1 MPLITM
7 EIGSPSEGVAL
18 FTWKLFYVRR
28 EGWSSKGVVLF
39 TSVLFPYDWSVS
51 GRCGLIY
58 IPPQLP
64 LASLDSTLAC
74 GWKRTSCKQNKQLC
88 EKHDFSASVSSVY
101 AFLLVCTWKGKATFL
116 GREFWVC
123 IGVCVCMY
131 VHMCVCAWNTK
142 MNIPGFVLPWVLESA
157 RALSEER

>member
-1 MPLITM
+1 MKGLGIAYVPLITM

-101 AFLLVCTWKGKATFL
+101 AFLLVCT
-116 GREFWVC
+116 
-123 IGVCVCMY
+123 
-131 VHMCVCAWNTK
+131 
-142 MNIPGFVLPWVLESA
+142 
-157 RALSEER
+157 

>member
-1 MPLITM
+1 MKGLGIAYMPLITM

-39 TSVLFPYDWSVS
+39 TSMLFSYDWSVS

-74 GWKRTSCKQNKQLC
+74 GWKRNSCKQNKQL
-88 EKHDFSASVSSVY
+88 
-101 AFLLVCTWKGKATFL
+101 
-116 GREFWVC
+116 
-123 IGVCVCMY
+123 
-131 VHMCVCAWNTK
+131 
-142 MNIPGFVLPWVLESA
+142 
-157 RALSEER
+157 